1 MLGLCY
7 VLDSSLQVL
16 EADSMGYKSVVVIRD
31 ALSGKRQEPRP
42 NFDNHMRWG
51 KFFLKYSTKYHIPH
65 FTKTLCIVCLPSRYL
80 I

>member
-31 ALSGKRQEPRP
+31 ALSGKRQEPKH
-42 NFDNHMRWG
+42 NFDNHMKWG
-51 KFFLKYSTKYHIPH
+51 EFFFKIPSSFRHIEI
-65 FTKTLCIVCLPSRYL
+65 K
-80 I
+80 

>member
-1 MLGLCY
+1 MSVKKQILFLYVNLYRGLCY

-51 KFFLKYSTKYHIPH
+51 KFFFK
-65 FTKTLCIVCLPSRYL
+65 V
-80 I
+80 